1 MMMINVDIAFWS
13 VLCWK
18 INIDNI
24 ACLCLCLCIY
34 IYTYIVLHVI
44 FAYMDWLIDLIDVV
58 HACPF
63 STWYMIMNSY
73 IHTHKDTHIH
83 IFAYSHFYIHT
94 VIYIYI
100 LCFFRS
106 YCWLVFLPTRHV
118 LSRKN
123 PPRLRWMW
131 IPSFQGVTI
140 SPVLHRRAFREFN
153 GEGCGGNHNHNNQNV
168 LVFLF
173 NGNQK

>member
-100 LCFFRS
+100 
-106 YCWLVFLPTRHV
+106 VFLPLLLLARVFAHPARVVSKKSSTSQV
-118 LSRKN
+118 DVDSFF
-123 PPRLRWMW
+123 PRSYDLTSPAQESLPGVQRGRMW
-131 IPSFQGVTI
+131 GEPQPQQPKCPCFSF
-140 SPVLHRRAFREFN
+140 
-153 GEGCGGNHNHNNQNV
+153 
-168 LVFLF
+168 
-173 NGNQK
+173 